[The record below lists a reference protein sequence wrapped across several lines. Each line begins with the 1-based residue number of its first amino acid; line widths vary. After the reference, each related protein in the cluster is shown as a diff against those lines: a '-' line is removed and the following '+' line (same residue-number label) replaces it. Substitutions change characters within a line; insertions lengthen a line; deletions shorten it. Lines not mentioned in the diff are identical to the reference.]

1 MSEPSSLVCALWAVV
16 LTKEIERNK
25 QTETGKTGTFFHDFL
40 DTDVKSLHKNF
51 VPDRYKSMLNML
63 NINVESIPKSSV
75 STKAFF

>member
-40 DTDVKSLHKNF
+40 ETDVKSLHKNF
-51 VPDRYKSMLNML
+51 VPDRYKSMLN
-63 NINVESIPKSSV
+63 INVESIPKSSV

>member
-40 DTDVKSLHKNF
+40 ETDVKRLHKNS
-51 VPDRYKSMLNML
+51 KTLGQ
-63 NINVESIPKSSV
+63 IG
-75 STKAFF
+75 TKAC

>member
-40 DTDVKSLHKNF
+40 ETDVKSLHKNF
-51 VPDRYKSMLNML
+51 VPDRYKSMLN
-63 NINVESIPKSSV
+63 INVESIPKSFV

>member
-40 DTDVKSLHKNF
+40 ETDVKSLHKNF

-63 NINVESIPKSSV
+63 NINVESIPKSPV
-75 STKAFF
+75 SIKAFF